1 MICEQCG
8 RPGGEG
14 TFCSNCGAPLAP
26 RQPGAPGDAMT
37 PPRPGGGALA
47 PSFSFDLARLSSDD
61 KIIGAATLVLFISLF
76 LPWFGYA
83 GQSVDG
89 LWHGFE
95 YLTLIVAVAIV
106 AYLVLRAGFQRLPFG
121 AGLPHELLLIAATG
135 FNFILVLIGFL
146 AKPSVTFLFVS
157 ASASWDF
164 GAYISLIA
172 AIVAVATAV
181 LPVVRARAR

>member
-1 MICEQCG
+1 V
-8 RPGGEG
+8 
-14 TFCSNCGAPLAP
+14 
-26 RQPGAPGDAMT
+26 
-37 PPRPGGGALA
+37 
-47 PSFSFDLARLSSDD
+47 FSFDLARLSSDD

-106 AYLVLRAGFQRLPFG
+106 AYLVLRAGFERLPFG

-146 AKPSVTFLFVS
+146 AKPSVTFLFLS

-172 AIVAVATAV
+172 AIVAAAAAV
-181 LPVVRARAR
+181 LPVVRARAAR